1 MCIIKRNIVPGKTI
15 FDKMLSKKRQQFKD
29 LDYSLEHDVHFS
41 FWDDNRRYCVNVYS
55 KAKNMVT
62 TTYYDGYQTRWIYN
76 PETNTLIEEDNN
88 GQWFYKW
95 IFDEDFNIIE
105 TQYPYAPYSSIPKP
119 EIIQIIDGEIM
130 LLDKNSNLIKFTVEK
145 CEELTNSKQVI

>member
-1 MCIIKRNIVPGKTI
+1 MCIIKRNIVVPGKTV

-62 TTYYDGYQTRWIYN
+62 TTYYDGYQQRWIYN
-76 PETNTLIEEDNN
+76 PETQTLIEEDNN
-88 GQWFYKW
+88 GLINGY
-95 IFDEDFNIIE
+95 
-105 TQYPYAPYSSIPKP
+105 
-119 EIIQIIDGEIM
+119 
-130 LLDKNSNLIKFTVEK
+130 LIKT
-145 CEELTNSKQVI
+145 LI